1 MDYKNKVVL
10 VTGGSRGIGKGIAEK
25 FASLGASLIITS
37 RSDESKKV
45 ADEISAKYNVK
56 VIGVPGDVSN
66 EADVKALFEVI
77 QKEFGKLDVCV
88 NNAGISKD
96 SLTMRTNVADFDSV
110 ISTNLRSVF
119 LVSKEAMIMM
129 MKEKYGRIINMS
141 SIIGIKGNKGQ
152 PSYSAS
158 KAGIIGLTLT
168 MANEVA
174 SRNITVNAIAPGFI
188 NTDMTNALPEKIKE
202 QYLDIIPMKKYGD
215 VEDIAELT
223 AFLGSDSAK
232 YITGQ
237 TIAVDGGMLLV

>member
-25 FASLGASLIITS
+25 FASLGASLVITS

-45 ADEISAKYNVK
+45 ADEISARYNVK

-66 EADVKALFEVI
+66 EADVKALFDVI

-110 ISTNLRSVF
+110 INTNLRSVF